1 MPDIKA
7 LIQKIKPKR
16 PLYIQL
22 VFTVFA
28 FLLITFLSYNFMSK
42 IMQVNLVNDVDT
54 EFDYV
59 SALIDFDLL
68 EPKIILFD
76 FAQAMRTM
84 ILNGDSSEVL
94 QEYTADISER
104 IRLND
109 KGRLSGLYGYLKKQ
123 SGETLFLN
131 GLGMEPPADYLPEER
146 PWYKATIA
154 SGGSSIVELLPYM
167 DIITDEFIL
176 TYSCGIFGNKNDLL
190 GVVCIDVRIDF
201 IGKKLLDSSFTKYG
215 YGMLVSQDL
224 TVLVHSNPDFVG
236 LKFSDPKIPTSV
248 LTEKLTEEGVLSA
261 EPIKNWKGEQSFVF
275 ARRLPNG
282 WYLCLLSLK
291 DLYYKSLTNMAI
303 ILSILGIT
311 LSAVLIFVLINL
323 DAAKTKSEQDSQHK
337 SVFLANMSHEMR
349 TPMNAIIGMTTIGIT
364 APDTDRKDYCLRKI
378 KDASTHLL
386 GVINDILDI
395 SKIEANKFHL
405 SPVDFDFEK
414 LINRVVNVINFR
426 LEEKKQKLSIYVDSA
441 IPRTMLGDDQRLT
454 QVLTNLL
461 GNAIKFTAEHGVI
474 SLAARL
480 KGEENGVCTIE
491 ISVSDTGIGIS
502 EEQQAKLFQSFE
514 QAESGTSRKFGG
526 TGLGLAISKSIVEM
540 MGGKIWVDSEI
551 GKGSTFTFVIQVKKS
566 VRLEEGI
573 KNSPGAAAEEKRIDL
588 AGMFAGKCVLLAE
601 DVEINREIVIAL
613 FEQTKLEIDCALNGV
628 QAVRKFSE
636 APDRYGLIF
645 MDVQMPEMD
654 GYEATRR
661 IRAMDI
667 PKAKTIPIVAMT
679 ANVFREDVEK
689 CIQAGMNSHVGKPLD
704 FGEVLEKLR
713 NYLLV

>member
-1 MPDIKA
+1 MLDIKA
-7 LIQKIKPKR
+7 LIKKFKPKR

-28 FLLITFLSYNFMSK
+28 FLLIVFLSYSFMSK
-42 IMQVNLVNDVDT
+42 IMQVNLVNDVNT

-59 SALIDFDLL
+59 SSLIDFDLL

-76 FAQAMRTM
+76 FAQAMCTM
-84 ILNGDSSEVL
+84 ILNGDSARVL
-94 QEYTADISER
+94 QDYTANISER

-109 KGRLSGLYGYLKKQ
+109 KGRMSGLYGYVYR
-123 SGETLFLN
+123 SPGETLFLN
-131 GLGMEPPADYLPEER
+131 GFDMDPPDNYSPEDR
-146 PWYKATIA
+146 LWYKNTLAA
-154 SGGSSIVELLPYM
+154 GGSSILELLPYR
-167 DIITDEFIL
+167 DIVTDEFIL
-176 TYSCGIFGNKNDLL
+176 TYSCGIFDNDSNLL
-190 GVVCIDVRIDF
+190 GIVCIDVKIGF
-201 IGKKLLDSSFTKYG
+201 IGEKILNSSFTKYG
-215 YGMLVSQDL
+215 YGMLISQDL

-236 LKFSDPKIPTSV
+236 LKFHDPRIPSSTLSDKM
-248 LTEKLTEEGVLSA
+248 TEKGILTA
-261 EPIKNWKGEQSFVF
+261 EPVKNWKGEKSFLF

-291 DLYYKSLTNMAI
+291 DLYYKSLSNMAI
-303 ILSILGIT
+303 ILSILGIA
-311 LSAVLIFVLINL
+311 LSAALIFVLINL
-323 DAAKTKSEQDSQHK
+323 DAAKTKSEQESKHK

-364 APDTDRKDYCLRKI
+364 ASDTERKDYCLKKI

-395 SKIEANKFHL
+395 SKIEANKFEL

-414 LINRVVNVINFR
+414 LINRVVNVVNFR
-426 LEEKKQKLSIYVDSA
+426 LEEKKQKLSIYIDSA
-441 IPRTMLGDDQRLT
+441 IPRTLLGDDQRLT

-461 GNAIKFTAEHGVI
+461 GNAIKFTGEHGVI

-480 KGEENGVCTIE
+480 LGEGNGVCIIE
-491 ISVSDTGIGIS
+491 ISVNDTGIGIS
-502 EEQQAKLFQSFE
+502 EEQQLRLFHSFE

-540 MGGKIWVDSEI
+540 MGGRIWVNSEI
-551 GKGSTFTFVIQVKKS
+551 GKGSTFTFNIQLKKS

-573 KNSPGAAAEEKRIDL
+573 KDSPGAASEGKKIDV
-588 AGMFAGKCVLLAE
+588 AGMFAGKCILLAE
-601 DVEINREIVIAL
+601 DVEINREIVMAL
-613 FEQTKLEIDCALNGV
+613 FEPTKLEIDCAVNGV

-636 APDRYGLIF
+636 APDKYGLIF

-654 GYEATRR
+654 GYEATKR
-661 IRAMDI
+661 IRALDI

-689 CIQAGMNSHVGKPLD
+689 CLEAGMNSHVGKPLD
-704 FGEVLEKLR
+704 FGEVLGKLR
-713 NYLLV
+713 HYLTV